1 MPRFRRAAAAAAAV
15 ALVPSLALACVWDY
29 DTPKMERQRFPSAL
43 ELITGKFPRHSPEF
57 YEWRI
62 RDREAKRAFGSHA
75 SDPTPVPNFTLTD
88 AAGKAWKLHDQKAK
102 AVVVAFLSPEC
113 PMSNGYLP
121 ALAGVVEQYGAKGVV
136 VVGVYPDPD
145 VSAEAVATHSKEF
158 KIPFPAL
165 RDPEQK
171 AVKALGP
178 KVTPEVVVLDAA
190 FAMRYRGRIDDG
202 YASRLKPKPVVT
214 RHDLTAALDE
224 LLAGKPVSVPE
235 SKAFGCAI
243 PEAAKAV
250 PKADT
255 PVTFYRDVLPLLQ
268 THCQSCHRP
277 GQVGPINLTNY
288 KQAARWAD
296 ACLEEVKAKRMPPWK
311 PDPNPLLAGQRALP
325 AAAVAL
331 FEKWVAQ
338 GMPEGNAKDAPPAP
352 GFADDWT
359 LGPPDLILEAPDEMV
374 VGADGRDLFRVVAYP
389 TNLPEDKFISAV
401 EIKPGNARVV
411 HHTVNVLDTTG
422 NARKMQDAAKAK
434 AQPTDKDRGPGYSV
448 PTGFGFFPNP
458 NNFVGGWAPGMLPK
472 RLPDGIG
479 MKLPK
484 GADVCV
490 QFHFHRTG
498 KEERDRTKVGLYFT
512 KGPPTDGF
520 RLLPVPGVFF
530 EIPPGEKN
538 YAVNNAW
545 RLQEDVTVH
554 RLIPHMHLLGKDI
567 ELTATAPGEK
577 ERTLIR
583 ISEWDYNWQE
593 QYELK
598 EPLTLPKGTVLRVRA
613 TFDNSAD
620 NPNNPSSPPKGVR
633 LGEQTTS
640 EMCFVFVGISAK
652 SNNPFPLAPAG
663 RGGIP
668 R

>member
-1 MPRFRRAAAAAAAV
+1 MRIVSLTALLAAV
-15 ALVPSLALACVWDY
+15 ACTVCSTANDGKPVPS
-29 DTPKMERQRFPSAL
+29 
-43 ELITGKFPRHSPEF
+43 
-57 YEWRI
+57 
-62 RDREAKRAFGSHA
+62 
-75 SDPTPVPNFTLTD
+75 FTLKD
-88 AAGKAWKLHDQKAK
+88 AAGKPWGLHDQKAK
-102 AVVVAFLSPEC
+102 ALVVVFLSPDC

-121 ALAGVVEQYGAKGVV
+121 VLAGISEKYGEKGVRV
-136 VVGVYPDPD
+136 IGVYPDPE
-145 VSAEAVATHSKEF
+145 VTAEAAAAHAKEF
-158 KIPFPAL
+158 KIPFPVL
-165 RDPEQK
+165 RDPNQQ
-171 AVKALGP
+171 AVKALAA
-178 KVTPEVVVLDAA
+178 KVTPEVVMLDGS
-190 FAMRYRGRIDDG
+190 FIVRYRGRIDDG
-202 YASRLKPKPVVT
+202 YVGRLKPKATVS

-235 SKAFGCAI
+235 TKAFGCAI
-243 PEAAKAV
+243 PEPTKAASR
-250 PKADT
+250 ADT
-255 PVTFYRDVLPLLQ
+255 QVTYYKDVLPLLQ
-268 THCQSCHRP
+268 RHCLSCHRP
-277 GQVGPINLTNY
+277 GQVGPISLMNY
-288 KQAARWAD
+288 KQIARWAD

-311 PDPNPLLAGQRALP
+311 PEPNALLAGQRALP
-325 AAAVAL
+325 PEAVAL

-338 GMPEGNAKDAPPAP
+338 GMPEGNAADAPAAIA
-352 GFADDWT
+352 FTDDWT

-374 VGADGRDLFRVVAYP
+374 VGAEGRDLFRVVVYP
-389 TNLPEDKFISAV
+389 TNLPEDKYISAV
-401 EIKPGNARVV
+401 EIKPGNPRVV

-434 AQPTDKDRGPGYSV
+434 ALPTDKDRGPGYSV

-484 GADVCV
+484 GADFCV

-498 KEERDRTKVGLYFT
+498 KEERDRTRVGLYFSKDPAT
-512 KGPPTDGF
+512 AGF
-520 RLLPVPGVFF
+520 RALPIPGVFF

-538 YAVNNAW
+538 YKVNNSW

-567 ELTATAPGEK
+567 ELTATRPDGTEQM
-577 ERTLIR
+577 LIR
-583 ISEWDYNWQE
+583 IAEWDYNWQE

-598 EPLTLPKGTVLRVRA
+598 DPMVLPKGTVLRVRA

-620 NPNNPSSPPKGVR
+620 NPNNPSSPPRPVR
-633 LGEQTTS
+633 LGEQTTN

-663 RGGIP
+663 RELRIK
-668 R
+668 